1 MTQNELIEFR
11 TETFDECFKIAI
23 QVYLGKMIREDD
35 GPSSLPTKG
44 ETSSFWPKVG
54 KLGNVLRLFV
64 EDPYLRPKP
73 IYGDRGLIRTRLE
86 ALRSAVEIMRA
97 TGGERPLEEFVA
109 VAQRIMTEL
118 SALREDAYEYLQSP
132 MAHSERLISALDTR
146 TTDIHALAGTLT
158 NWREYWAQNG
168 ENISGQSPVDYES
181 MLFDKDSTKTAKA
194 GADASLLQGED
205 FTLTSVEAITGLHN
219 FLEDDEVNAPTLSVL
234 VKSGG
239 SMVPASTATYEQ
251 HQAHMAQKS
260 AQPKLTSQPTA
271 GTADLAV
278 TDEVSD
284 FGLTGSLL
292 DTLDELDR
300 IAEETE
306 SEENQAEPEPVTR
319 EVQAP
324 VAFDAEEELDVAA
337 AANFGLNG
345 FDTSETDPVQ
355 PGELVQ
361 KTVESLGKPAAGL
374 DFEPVDIV
382 SPVSLD
388 QVYNPATQ
396 AKTIIEDRPA
406 QKSVAAVPMR
416 QRLRFQGFLPP
427 ESKADVK
434 ADNEAGEEAEKEA
447 DSVSEAPSVA

>member
-35 GPSSLPTKG
+35 GPSTLPTKG

-97 TGGERPLEEFVA
+97 TGGERPLEEFIA

-181 MLFDKDSTKTAKA
+181 MLFDKDSSKTATK

-260 AQPKLTSQPTA
+260 VQQKAINQPPA

-278 TDEVSD
+278 ADEVSD

-306 SEENQAEPEPVTR
+306 SEQAQVVPEPAIEQVQPPEGFEAEAEL
-319 EVQAP
+319 EVAD
-324 VAFDAEEELDVAA
+324 VGNLELD
-337 AANFGLNG
+337 G
-345 FDTSETDPVQ
+345 FDTSETDIVQ

-361 KTVESLGKPAAGL
+361 KTVESLGKPAADF

-382 SPVSLD
+382 SRVSLD
-388 QVYNPATQ
+388 QVNNPATQ
-396 AKTIIEDRPA
+396 AKTIIEDRPM
-406 QKSVAAVPMR
+406 QRPVAAVPMR
-416 QRLRFQGFLPP
+416 QRLRFQGFRPP
-427 ESKADVK
+427 ESKADL
-434 ADNEAGEEAEKEA
+434 EA
-447 DSVSEAPSVA
+447 DKESESVIEAPSAA